1 MSRLTKTILI
11 VGIILLVY
19 GYLCRVLK
27 IDFFWDSKMVGWF
40 VLFIALLSYW
50 TDLRRIRISQMKSII
65 LVTAGICIL
74 IFILVFIPAIVFML
88 KTSDAYGTAIE
99 FLETDSTTKTEIG
112 KVKGFGLIPTGAVQ
126 TTTINGVESGN
137 ATFEII
143 VRGDRKYK
151 DVTIDLEKLPDSLWT
166 VTYLR

>member
-1 MSRLTKTILI
+1 
-11 VGIILLVY
+11 
-19 GYLCRVLK
+19 
-27 IDFFWDSKMVGWF
+27 
-40 VLFIALLSYW
+40 
-50 TDLRRIRISQMKSII
+50 
-65 LVTAGICIL
+65 
-74 IFILVFIPAIVFML
+74 ML